1 MLRNPTY
8 KDHLGTKKSHSKIL
22 YDPPPRIMKIQTKI
36 NKWNLIKFRRFSIV
50 KETLV
55 KMKTQPTEWEK
66 IFVNDESDK
75 GLIFKIYKKL
85 MKLNMKKKPP

>member
-1 MLRNPTY
+1 MDLF
-8 KDHLGTKKSHSKIL
+8 SKGIA
-22 YDPPPRIMKIQTKI
+22 IQTKI